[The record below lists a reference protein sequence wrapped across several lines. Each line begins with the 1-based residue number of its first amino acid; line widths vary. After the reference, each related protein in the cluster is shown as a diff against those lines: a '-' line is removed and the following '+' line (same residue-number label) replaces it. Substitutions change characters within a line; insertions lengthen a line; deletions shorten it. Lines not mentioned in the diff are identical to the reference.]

1 MTTTQEAPRVASGG
15 DSTVEGGQ
23 NSMVRLRG
31 VTKYF
36 AGVAAVK
43 GIDLDVGDGEVLT
56 LLGPSGCGKSTTLRC
71 VTGSLEV
78 DAGTIHIEGVDV
90 TSVPTHERQ
99 IGLVFQNF
107 ALFPHM
113 TVSENV
119 AFPLKVRRVAKSE
132 IRKRVGE
139 SLELV
144 QLANLGERLPRE
156 LSGGQQQRVGLA
168 RAIVYRPR
176 VVLFDEPLSNLDA
189 MLRRE
194 MRYEIRRL
202 CDELGFTAIYVTHDQ
217 EEALALSDRIAV
229 MKDGVIH
236 QTGPPAEIYGNPRT
250 LFVAQFLGNPNKS
263 FGMLSELRGNE
274 AIVRIG
280 STVVE
285 AQPPLEDVHR
295 GESVVL
301 VIRPEAVKIAGSID
315 TSRANRWDARIVALS
330 FLGERQECVLS
341 IDDDFELRTY
351 LPPDERYAL
360 GDVVSV
366 EVPLAECR
374 VYPSAAAGVEDA

>member
-1 MTTTQEAPRVASGG
+1 MASNSAGG
-15 DSTVEGGQ
+15 G
-23 NSMVRLRG
+23 NAMVHLRN

-36 AGVAAVK
+36 GQVPAVN
-43 GIDLDVGDGEVLT
+43 GIDLDIVDGELLT

-71 VTGSLEV
+71 VTGSLDI
-78 DAGTIHIEGVDV
+78 DAGSIHIDGVDV
-90 TSVPTHERQ
+90 TNVPTHGRH

-119 AFPLKVRRVAKSE
+119 GFPLKVRRVAKGE
-132 IRKRVGE
+132 IRTRVGE
-139 SLELV
+139 ALELV
-144 QLANLGERLPRE
+144 QLSQLGARLPRE

-236 QTGPPAEIYGNPRT
+236 QIGAPAEIYANPGT
-250 LFVAQFLGNPNKS
+250 LFVAQFLGNPNQS
-263 FGMLSELRGNE
+263 SGILSELRGD
-274 AIVRIG
+274 AATVRIG
-280 STVVE
+280 ATVVE
-285 AQPPLEDVHR
+285 TLLPADEIAR
-295 GESVVL
+295 NESVVL
-301 VIRPEAVKIAGSID
+301 VIRPESVRIAGSAAHPQ
-315 TSRANRWDARIVALS
+315 ANRWEARIVSMS
-330 FLGERQECVLS
+330 FLGERRECVLS
-341 IDDDFELRTY
+341 IDEGFDLRAY
-351 LPPDERYAL
+351 FPPEEKYAL
-360 GDVVSV
+360 GDVVRV
-366 EVPLAECR
+366 EVPIAECR
-374 VYPSAAAGVEDA
+374 VYPSASPPIEGLGTVAERAPVLAH